1 MHKSISTSASRK
13 FKFNNQRSISK
24 RKMGIT
30 KVESYNDQTLALATI
45 FKALGHPARIAI
57 LEYLAKEKKCICG
70 DIVTELPLSQASV
83 SRHLQE
89 LKTAGL
95 IQGTISGTSVCY
107 CINEQHLPLI
117 EQFKNQLYSPNINTC
132 CP

>member
-1 MHKSISTSASRK
+1 
-13 FKFNNQRSISK
+13 
-24 RKMGIT
+24 MGIT

-107 CINEQHLPLI
+107 CINEQYLPVI
-117 EQFKNQLYSPNINTC
+117 EQFITHLNSPNINTC

>member
-1 MHKSISTSASRK
+1 
-13 FKFNNQRSISK
+13 
-24 RKMGIT
+24 MGIT
-30 KVESYNDQTLALATI
+30 KVESYNDQTLTLASI

-57 LEYLAKEKKCICG
+57 LEFLAKEKKCICG

-95 IQGTISGTSVCY
+95 IKGTISGTSVCY
-107 CINEQHLPLI
+107 CINEEHLPLI
-117 EQFKNQLYSPNINTC
+117 EQFNKQLYSPNTNTC
-132 CP
+132 YP

>member
-1 MHKSISTSASRK
+1 
-13 FKFNNQRSISK
+13 
-24 RKMGIT
+24 MGIT
-30 KVESYNDQTLALATI
+30 KIESYSNQTLELATV

-89 LKTAGL
+89 LKNIGL
-95 IQGTISGTSVCY
+95 IKGSVSGTSVCY
-107 CINEQHLPLI
+107 CLDDQHLSLI
-117 EQFKNQLYSPNINTC
+117 EQFTKHLISQTPSNC
-132 CP
+132 CS

>member
-1 MHKSISTSASRK
+1 
-13 FKFNNQRSISK
+13 
-24 RKMGIT
+24 MGIT
-30 KVESYNDQTLALATI
+30 KLESYSNQTLELATV

-95 IQGTISGTSVCY
+95 IKGTISGTSVCY

-117 EQFKNQLYSPNINTC
+117 ERFINHLNSPKINSC